1 MIVDHDTFLSKGA
14 RLLRSLG
21 LGEEIEQKMITH
33 FDERYLYHLQQLT
46 ELLIKERIPV
56 NIGLPYCYWV
66 LDKAIN
72 APSCTWPEDEDLAMC
87 KTLFSSKVEELDILM
102 NSPLILVRYKN
113 EISRLTEK
121 VNLIISPAKSKRTY
135 K

>member
-21 LGEEIEQKMITH
+21 LGEKIEQKMIAH

-66 LDKAIN
+66 LNKAIN
-72 APSCTWPEDEDLAMC
+72 AASCTWPEDEDLVMC
-87 KTLFSSKVEELDILM
+87 KTLFSSKAEELDVLM

-113 EISRLTEK
+113 EISTLTEK
-121 VNLIISPAKSKRTY
+121 VDQIISPAKSKRTY